1 MSKTETQHSPWTS
14 CGLGPTV
21 TSNNNGVHLT
31 PNIKPFL
38 LRFDLGIFHFEKSQA
53 VTVQLNRSQ
62 LIIMW
67 GSGFIPNT
75 EHADSLRESN
85 LNESVLVINNKI
97 AEWVMSDVRPQ
108 VNLTEEVK
116 PEHTDFL
123 KIPLSP
129 MSNVNSCPE
138 ICSEIRED
146 GRSFWPRDLPEKL
159 PVFRFASGWE
169 WWSSVVRR
177 LTAHSWSSSL

>member
-62 LIIMW
+62 VIRAVCVWEGFSDYIISFLFSVLQLLYTCHVTQYRWLNQIKTNIMW

-129 MSNVNSCPE
+129 MSNVNSCP
-138 ICSEIRED
+138 
-146 GRSFWPRDLPEKL
+146 
-159 PVFRFASGWE
+159 
-169 WWSSVVRR
+169 
-177 LTAHSWSSSL
+177 